1 MDTISVTL
9 LGGGDHA
16 CAHYVTK
23 AVKNFKKI
31 LINFLVLHIKIK
43 DPIVIS
49 LSKKKRPNCDICRNA
64 FPFIISQ
71 SYISQ
76 SKHKINFHSL
86 FQNTLNNHINYMF
99 YIIMIFRMESN

>member
-49 LSKKKRPNCDICRNA
+49 LSKKKKKKDPIVI
-64 FPFIISQ
+64 FVEMPF
-71 SYISQ
+71 
-76 SKHKINFHSL
+76 L
-86 FQNTLNNHINYMF
+86 L
-99 YIIMIFRMESN
+99 